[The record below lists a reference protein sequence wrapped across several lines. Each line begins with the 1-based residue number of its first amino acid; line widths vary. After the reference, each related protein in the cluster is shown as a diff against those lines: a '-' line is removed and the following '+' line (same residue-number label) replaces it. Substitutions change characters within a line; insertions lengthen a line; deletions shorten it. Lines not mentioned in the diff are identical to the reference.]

1 MFQCFNM
8 FQKGCNMGKN
18 VIYQAKERSCLM
30 FQIKKTLA
38 LKHGQIIA
46 TISQVSKF
54 HMFLYL
60 ITMSFKHLQNVFRAV
75 GRERKNMIVG
85 RQDSTRL
92 DPCSLQHEVLCEVGV
107 SW

>member
-1 MFQCFNM
+1 
-8 FQKGCNMGKN
+8 MGKN
-18 VIYQAKERSCLM
+18 VIYQAKERSYLK

-92 DPCSLQHEVLCEVGV
+92 DPCSLQDCSLQHEVLCEVGV

>member
-1 MFQCFNM
+1 MFVVNYHF
-8 FQKGCNMGKN
+8 FFKTLF
-18 VIYQAKERSCLM
+18 LM
-30 FQIKKTLA
+30 FVVVLKLFFCWKQKASWMKHQQID
-38 LKHGQIIA
+38 A

-60 ITMSFKHLQNVFRAV
+60 ITMSFKHLQKVLGRSD
-75 GRERKNMIVG
+75 RERKIMVVG

>member
-1 MFQCFNM
+1 
-8 FQKGCNMGKN
+8 MGKN
-18 VIYQAKERSCLM
+18 VIYQAKERSCLK
-30 FQIKKTLA
+30 FQIKKQFVV
-38 LKHGQIIA
+38 KHGQIIA

-75 GRERKNMIVG
+75 GRERMIMVVG

-92 DPCSLQHEVLCEVGV
+92 DPCSLQDCSLQHEVLCEVGV

>member
-1 MFQCFNM
+1 
-8 FQKGCNMGKN
+8 MGKN
-18 VIYQAKERSCLM
+18 VIYQAKERSCLK
-30 FQIKKTLA
+30 FQIKKQFVV
-38 LKHGQIIA
+38 KHGQIIA